1 MNKFATKIKKAS
13 SSTKKAINTVPVY
26 KKKIFNSTPRL
37 RKHHL
42 SLLKYLTIR
51 R

>member
-26 KKKIFNSTPRL
+26 KKKFNSTPRR
-37 RKHHL
+37 RKHL